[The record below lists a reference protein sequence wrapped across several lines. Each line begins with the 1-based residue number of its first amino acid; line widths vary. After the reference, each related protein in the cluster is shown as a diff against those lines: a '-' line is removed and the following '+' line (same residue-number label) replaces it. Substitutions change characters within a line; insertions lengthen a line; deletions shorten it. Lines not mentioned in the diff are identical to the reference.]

1 MWTGPGSRAP
11 AWRYSPC
18 VLAQIAKGSGL
29 AAPAM
34 TAGSRRRPVATA
46 RVAIWAVAVHG
57 LGVPVTP
64 VARALGVTPMF
75 LLRGLQRGRMLLEI
89 RKLDLTA
96 LVRDKRLARLLPPG
110 PHRPARSASRTGE

>member
-11 AWRYSPC
+11 AWRVLPC
-18 VLAQIAKGSGL
+18 VLARIAKSFGV
-29 AAPAM
+29 AAPEV

-57 LGVPVTP
+57 LGLPVTP

-75 LLRGLQRGRMLLEI
+75 LLRGLQRGRMLLDV
-89 RKLDLTA
+89 RRLDLKA
-96 LVRDKRLARLLPPG
+96 LAREAQKGYQGYHVPVHTAA
-110 PHRPARSASRTGE
+110 HRDR